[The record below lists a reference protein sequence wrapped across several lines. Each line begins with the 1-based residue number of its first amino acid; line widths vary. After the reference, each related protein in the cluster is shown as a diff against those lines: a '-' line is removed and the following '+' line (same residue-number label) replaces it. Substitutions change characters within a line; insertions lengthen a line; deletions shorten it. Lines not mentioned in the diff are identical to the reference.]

1 MRISKRE
8 LKRIIK
14 EEKVKL
20 QEQMAGGMGHVP
32 APDPDHY
39 DLGYDDGMSEE
50 EPDPMYIKN
59 ASYMKGYEDG
69 LMDMRG

>member
-32 APDPDHY
+32 APDPDLY

-50 EPDPMYIKN
+50 DVDPMYIKN